1 MERLERLVNLGA
13 ALIDAETPLSREQLQ
28 SRIGGYTDDAAS
40 ARRNFERDKEL
51 LRQIGLPLVTE
62 PLDPRRPDEHLGY
75 RIPRERYELA
85 DPDLAEDELAALRLA
100 ASAVRV
106 EGAWGHSATERALQK
121 LAGGGI
127 GPDVGGAS
135 IGEMASLPAGDAVAV
150 AFGAVAER
158 RRLQFGYR
166 GSQRRVDPWRLSYRG
181 GYWYLAGWDHGRGQ
195 ERLYRLDRVQGEISA
210 EDPPGAYAH
219 PDAGQVGPP
228 PPWRIGD
235 DEEVTA
241 DLAVDAD
248 QARWAVGAVGEAAVI
263 ERGADGSVRLAVP
276 VTNRAAFRSFVLGFL
291 DHAEVLGP
299 PELRAEMVAWLT
311 TLAGP

>member
-1 MERLERLVNLGA
+1 MERLERLVNLVA

-28 SRIGGYTDDAAS
+28 ARIGGYTDDAAS

-51 LRQIGLPLVTE
+51 LRQMGLPLVTE
-62 PLDPRRPDEHLGY
+62 PLDPRRPDDQLGY

-121 LAGGGI
+121 LAGGGA
-127 GPDVGGAS
+127 GADV
-135 IGEMASLPAGDAVAV
+135 GEMASLPAGDAVAV

-158 RRLQFGYR
+158 RRLEFRYR

-181 GYWYLAGWDHGRGQ
+181 GHWYLAGWDHGRGQ
-195 ERLYRLDRVQGEISA
+195 ERLYRLDRVEGEVSA
-210 EDPPGAYAH
+210 EDTPGAYAR
-219 PDAGQVGPP
+219 PDAGKVGPP

-235 DEEVTA
+235 DEEVVA

-248 QARWAVGAVGEAAVI
+248 QARWAVGAMGEAAVT
-263 ERGADGSVRLAVP
+263 ERSGDGSVRLAVP

-311 TLAGP
+311 AVAGL